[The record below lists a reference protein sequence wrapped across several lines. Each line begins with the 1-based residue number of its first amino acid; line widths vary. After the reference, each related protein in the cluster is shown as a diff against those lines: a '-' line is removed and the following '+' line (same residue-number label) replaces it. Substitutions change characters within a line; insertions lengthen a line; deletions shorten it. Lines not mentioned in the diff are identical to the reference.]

1 MAFSVDP
8 YPGISVRESL
18 SQATGLPESRIQ
30 VSVHYKSQN
39 IDCRILVVVFCCLKV
54 FYII

>member
-8 YPGISVRESL
+8 YPGISVREGL

-30 VSVHYKSQN
+30 VYALTKFS
-39 IDCRILVVVFCCLKV
+39 CLL
-54 FYII
+54 YIFQYLS